1 MDLRDHIKKLEEAGE
16 LRTVKQEV
24 HWNLEAPALCAISNR
39 AGGPAIHF
47 TNVKG
52 YSDCSLVGSLFSGP
66 GTLYKAPKDRLPWG
80 RLALGLGMDRRIN
93 YEDLMSDLLA
103 RRKQPLLPTK
113 VTTGECKEV
122 VKIGE
127 KVDVFEFPFTINTE
141 KDGGRYGTAGILAC
155 KDRDSDW
162 LSWGVHRFM
171 IHSRDEI
178 VVYLMP
184 NSDAA
189 TVFAKYEAHNEPM
202 PCCFFFGGDPACFL
216 SAAMPLAPGIS
227 ETEIAGGLS
236 QDPIEM
242 VKAETID
249 MLVPGNSELVIEG
262 ELLPK
267 VRKEEGP
274 FAEYV
279 RYSDRTLQPV
289 MKIKAIT
296 HRAKPVIPFVMEGCK
311 VSDSM
316 AIISIG
322 VSLELKRGVDTERMF
337 KVRWVNLPVDFK
349 LGLLVVATQVPYKGY
364 NYFIAKY
371 LLSKKRKS
379 WFDKIMIVD
388 SDIVPVDLWE
398 VINDFAQKTDTRA
411 GKGVIAEELE
421 YPLTPTAGWATK
433 AERERGAAH
442 ALVYDCTWKDN
453 WPKEEIPVRITFEN
467 TFPKEIQ
474 EKVLANWKKY
484 GFTMEPEVKRAEEK
498 WSRGLLM
505 AR

>member
-1 MDLRDHIKKLEEAGE
+1 MDLRDYIEELEKAGE
-16 LRTVKQEV
+16 LKTVDQEV

-47 TNVKG
+47 TNVRG
-52 YSDCSLVGSLFSGP
+52 YGDCSLAGSLFSGP
-66 GTLYKAPKDRLPWG
+66 GTLYKGPKGRLPWS
-80 RLALGLGMDRRIN
+80 RLALGLGLDRRID
-93 YEDLMSDLLA
+93 YEELMTELLA

-113 VTTGECKEV
+113 VTAGECKDV
-122 VKIGE
+122 IKTGDS
-127 KVDVFEFPFTINTE
+127 VDIFEFPFTVNTE
-141 KDGGRYGTAGILAC
+141 KDGGRYGTAGIFSC

-171 IHSRDEI
+171 VHSRDEI
-178 VVYLMP
+178 VLYLMP

-189 TVFAKYEAHNEPM
+189 SIFAKYEKHNEAM
-202 PCCFFFGGDPACFL
+202 PCCIFFGGDPACFL

-227 ETEIAGGLS
+227 ETEIAGGLT

-242 VKAETID
+242 VQTESID
-249 MLVPGNSELVIEG
+249 MLVPGNAELVIEG
-262 ELLPK
+262 ELLPG

-279 RYSDRTLQPV
+279 RYAERTLQPV
-289 MKIKAIT
+289 MKIKTIT
-296 HRAKPVIPFVMEGCK
+296 HREKPIIPFVMEGCK

-316 AIISIG
+316 AIISTG
-322 VSLELKRGVDTERMF
+322 VSVELKRGLDTERMF

-371 LLSKKRKS
+371 LLSKKRKN

-398 VINDFAQKTDTRA
+398 VINDFAQKTDVRA
-411 GKGVIAEELE
+411 GKGVIIEELE

-433 AERERGAAH
+433 AERARGSAPA
-442 ALVYDCTWKDN
+442 VIYDCTWKDH

-467 TFPKEIQ
+467 SFPQEIQ
-474 EKVLANWKKY
+474 DKVVANWEKY
-484 GFTMEPEVKRAEEK
+484 GFAMEPEVKLVAEK